1 MIVLDASVAV
11 DMVRGT
17 SDGMAYRELMLD
29 GEKVVAPHLFV
40 SEVADAL
47 LKHVRAGCF
56 DAGTAAAM
64 ALEAYEI
71 VDEFVPDESLMPEVL
86 HEAAYNGH
94 SAYDTFYLVLARRKK
109 ATLFTR
115 DKKLTALC
123 ESCNIDCVHA
133 VRLER
138 V

>member
-71 VDEFVPDESLMPEVL
+71 VDEFVPDENLMPEVL

-94 SAYDTFYLVLARRKK
+94 SSYDTFYLVLARRNK